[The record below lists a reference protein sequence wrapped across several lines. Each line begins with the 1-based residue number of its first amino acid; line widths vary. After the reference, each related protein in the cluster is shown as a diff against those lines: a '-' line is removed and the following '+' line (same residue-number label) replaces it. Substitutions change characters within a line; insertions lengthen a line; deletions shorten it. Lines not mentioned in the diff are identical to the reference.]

1 MRIKIDTNTNWQ
13 DNCFLRGLVQNSRR
27 GEREARG
34 KEKKNSRAN
43 HLFFIYIYIYEKNEL
58 TLIEIDY
65 NNKIM
70 TKY

>member
-13 DNCFLRGLVQNSRR
+13 DNCFLQGLVQNSRR
-27 GEREARG
+27 GERKVRG
-34 KEKKNSRAN
+34 KEKKTQEPTTY
-43 HLFFIYIYIYEKNEL
+43 FFIYIYIYEKTEL

-65 NNKIM
+65 NNKLM

>member
-1 MRIKIDTNTNWQ
+1 
-13 DNCFLRGLVQNSRR
+13 LGGLVQNSRR